1 MRNERKGFVVTV
13 VAAVI
18 FGTMPFFAREIYAA
32 GGNSVALCAYRFLFS
47 IPFLLAVV
55 RWGVRASMKVT
66 RRQLWQIFLLSLGL
80 ASTPM
85 LLFRSYIYISSGMAT
100 TLHFVYPVLVLLG
113 CGVVFRERITPV
125 QWVCCLLCL
134 AGILCFYS
142 PTQSEGTVGIILAF
156 ASGVAYAFYVI
167 YYSHSGLSAL
177 DPYVLALY
185 LSLFSSVEVLLVAF
199 LTNQMVTQLPAYAW
213 GLTVVFSFFVS
224 VVATVF
230 FQIGAKLIGPQRVS
244 ILSTF
249 EPLTSVVAGAVFF
262 QEELTPRSVLGI
274 VCVLAAVSL
283 LAVQKSKTEVH
294 A

>member
-1 MRNERKGFVVTV
+1 M
-13 VAAVI
+13 
-18 FGTMPFFAREIYAA
+18 
-32 GGNSVALCAYRFLFS
+32 
-47 IPFLLAVV
+47 
-55 RWGVRASMKVT
+55 
-66 RRQLWQIFLLSLGL
+66 
-80 ASTPM
+80 
-85 LLFRSYIYISSGMAT
+85 
-100 TLHFVYPVLVLLG
+100 
-113 CGVVFRERITPV
+113 
-125 QWVCCLLCL
+125 
-134 AGILCFYS
+134 
-142 PTQSEGTVGIILAF
+142 GIILAF

-199 LTNQMVTQLPAYAW
+199 LTNQMVLQLPVYAW

-249 EPLTSVVAGAVFF
+249 EPLTSVVAGAALFH
-262 QEELTPRSVLGI
+262 EELTLRSVLGI

-283 LAVQKSKTEVH
+283 LAVQKSKSEVH